1 MRLGW
6 SAQNR
11 SVQLAAAATGPM
23 PSTAVAPGAP
33 SRPISARSPL
43 DPTCLPPPLTGA
55 AGMIVGYSIISV
67 ILVAV
72 SGLMAGLVLG
82 LLSLDK

>member
-1 MRLGW
+1 
-6 SAQNR
+6 
-11 SVQLAAAATGPM
+11 
-23 PSTAVAPGAP
+23 
-33 SRPISARSPL
+33 
-43 DPTCLPPPLTGA
+43 
-55 AGMIVGYSIISV
+55 MIVGFSIISV

>member
-1 MRLGW
+1 M
-6 SAQNR
+6 
-11 SVQLAAAATGPM
+11 
-23 PSTAVAPGAP
+23 
-33 SRPISARSPL
+33 
-43 DPTCLPPPLTGA
+43 
-55 AGMIVGYSIISV
+55 GYSIISV